1 MVGMKCENC
10 GITNDVGDRYCSGSG
25 DYLAVEPGPA
35 HRELLQLT
43 QSEFLATVASGLPLI
58 WQNAS
63 CLTEEAAKLSRI
75 GARRGA
81 CILQGFA
88 DEEAAKALVLLDA
101 VRCPCPLPG
110 GSVT

>member
-1 MVGMKCENC
+1 MKCENC

-35 HRELLQLT
+35 HRELLQLM